1 MTLLAP
7 TGLEALTPKLPP
19 KPRDLGLN
27 VGGGAQSCG
36 LEGEGQTADLCRFW
50 GHGEGLAMLKK
61 ILSYPQPLR
70 LLFRF

>member
-27 VGGGAQSCG
+27 VGGGAQ
-36 LEGEGQTADLCRFW
+36 
-50 GHGEGLAMLKK
+50 K
-61 ILSYPQPLR
+61 LR
-70 LLFRF
+70 LGGRRANRRLVQILGSWRRLSDAQEDSIIPSTFEATF